1 MFADTFV
8 TSLGSVKG
16 LRKMLQVCEKYALTH
31 EIKFNPDKTVGMLS
45 SPCLLDFQPNIKLD
59 NCAIKFVTDVITV

>member
-1 MFADTFV
+1 MTFV
-8 TSLGSVKG
+8 SSLGSVKG

-45 SPCLLDFQPNIKLD
+45 SSPLLTIDFQPNIKLD
-59 NCAIKFVTDVITV
+59 NCAIKFVTDVIKV

>member
-1 MFADTFV
+1 MTFV

-31 EIKFNPDKTVGMLS
+31 EMKLNLILIRLWVCFLLLL
-45 SPCLLDFQPNIKLD
+45 CLLDFQPNIKLD
-59 NCAIKFVTDVITV
+59 NCAIKFVTDVIKV